1 MKPLQF
7 GKWPSYSPACQRDVV
22 ALLRAGGS
30 LTAYRSNPDFPYGP
44 RRGSWAWKAERLAER
59 LFGIQHAVICNSGTM
74 ALQAGLWA
82 LDVPKGSEVIT
93 TPFTFSATP
102 AAVLHAGLQPVFAD
116 VHPGTF
122 CLTPD
127 SVGRV
132 ASDKGTRATLPVDLF
147 GRPTN
152 WWNYFNSPILEDAC
166 QAVGAYAGGL
176 WAGRLGAIATYSF
189 NGQKN
194 VPAGEAG
201 MAVTQ
206 AGDLAKRL
214 RRFVSHGENWSHLEV
229 GLNGRVNEVT
239 ACIAYHGLL
248 AVKTRNTQRR
258 HLAMELWR
266 RLKDESR
273 VRVLPPQEILG
284 HALYVYPLVLRG
296 GVDRAAFCQRLK
308 TMGVATSAGYI
319 RPHLGHYPAFTSAV
333 RGPLPV
339 VEELSESTLVL
350 LLQIRPPATRVH
362 MRYIAGA
369 IKVAL
374 DGGKSARRAEVGR
387 VDASAF

>member
-1 MKPLQF
+1 MIFSNMK
-7 GKWPSYSPACQRDVV
+7 
-22 ALLRAGGS
+22 
-30 LTAYRSNPDFPYGP
+30 
-44 RRGSWAWKAERLAER
+44 
-59 LFGIQHAVICNSGTM
+59 
-74 ALQAGLWA
+74 
-82 LDVPKGSEVIT
+82 
-93 TPFTFSATP
+93 
-102 AAVLHAGLQPVFAD
+102 PVFAD
-116 VHPGTF
+116 VHPITF
-122 CLTPD
+122 CLDPS
-127 SVGRV
+127 SVERYISKKT
-132 ASDKGTRATLPVDLF
+132 AAILPIDIF
-147 GRPTN
+147 GRIAD
-152 WWNYFNSPILEDAC
+152 YESFNELNKPIFEDAC
-166 QAVGAYAGGL
+166 QAVGGWASEWAGGF
-176 WAGRLGAIATYSF
+176 GIAASF
-189 NGQKN
+189 AFQGVKN

-201 MAVTQ
+201 MLCTSNSELERTAR
-206 AGDLAKRL
+206 KWI
-214 RRFVSHGENWSHLEV
+214 SHGENWRSESGAKEV
-229 GLNGRVNEVT
+229 GINGRINEVT

-296 GVDRAAFCQRLK
+296 GVDRAAFCRRLR
-308 TMGVATSAGYI
+308 TMGVVTSAGYI

-350 LLQIRPPATRVH
+350 LLQVRPPATRVH